1 MFVFWVVAKGG
12 WTIIIEED
20 KLNTVMSLVLVVFG
34 KKPKTRFC
42 KNNKQINTRPCR
54 LSDRYNISD
63 SNALRN
69 LLVLMQISTSVL
81 PTLTAVTSMQCVAIR
96 LDRTHARV
104 KQDLPAM
111 EKLAPVSCCGN
122 VKIDFQNDVNVILCR
137 SICYIRSV
145 HGKISR
151 KKEREKK
158 KRKKD
163 GHDINDKKFQFK

>member
-12 WTIIIEED
+12 STVIIKED
-20 KLNTVMSLVLVVFG
+20 KLNTVMPLVHVVFG
-34 KKPKTRFC
+34 KKPKNKFC
-42 KNNKQINTRPCR
+42 KNNKQMNTRTY
-54 LSDRYNISD
+54 RYNISD

-81 PTLTAVTSMQCVAIR
+81 PTLTAVTSMRCVAIR

-104 KQDLPAM
+104 KQDLQAM

-122 VKIDFQNDVNVILCR
+122 VKIGFQNDVNVILCP

-145 HGKISR
+145 HENVK
-151 KKEREKK
+151 KKEKEKK
-158 KRKKD
+158 MDMTKM
-163 GHDINDKKFQFK
+163 I